1 MVSSVK
7 CPHCG
12 AMNPADSLYCDQCS
26 LRLGSPD
33 SPDDV
38 GARPPG
44 PVVSVSRP
52 TPAAPPPAPIISL
65 APPAAA
71 PPAPPLAKAPAAT
84 AAPSEQTR
92 GAARP
97 PVVASVPPPLPAAT
111 RRGGSPA
118 LLIGAALLA
127 VGLFLGVAVAAVL
140 LAGNSPAPGAAGAP
154 GAALTSAPLADSSG
168 NGGAASP
175 AAADT
180 NAPAQPASTAALAA
194 STTRPLG
201 ADPATADADKLLA
214 ARQFDQALAA
224 YQTVLDRD
232 AQNPSALLGRGEALL
247 GLERYDDA
255 VAALTEALAVRGL
268 DDMPTL
274 LARAQANMGA
284 RNNKEA
290 TTDADHILALDP
302 TSEPALLVR
311 AWARA
316 YSGNPEGAA
325 ADYAAALAAH
335 SQDPAIYRARAAFY
349 LQQHG
354 QKAAAIAD
362 LKQALTL
369 APQDAGLWVELGN
382 AYVTYEENQ
391 PSQANEALA
400 AYDQAV
406 KVDPKLAD
414 AYYQR
419 ARVYRDAKSDSAR
432 ALADI
437 NQAIAAGPA
446 TAAMYYLRAQ
456 IEQSLG
462 NGAAELADLDKAVE
476 VDPKNPDPYMWRLDA
491 FLRRQEY
498 DRALAEISHAIDLEP
513 TAMRYYYRSTLQVG
527 LGHYAEGEAD
537 AREAI
542 RLAPDQADGYAVL
555 AQVFFEQGQY
565 PPALDAANAA
575 VDHATDGNR
584 GAMLAVRGRIY
595 VRTKALDQAA
605 SDLTAAEAAD
615 PNNGLVN
622 VAQAE
627 LEIARKNYGA
637 ALDQIAKWD
646 GSSEA
651 QDFGRGF
658 LIRAQ
663 IEALRGLP
671 AQARADLAEAEK
683 RALFPS
689 ERQAVDALRKQ
700 LGR

>member
-33 SPDDV
+33 SADAGP
-38 GARPPG
+38 ARPPV
-44 PVVSVSRP
+44 PAVSVSRP

-71 PPAPPLAKAPAAT
+71 APAPPPAQAPTAT
-84 AAPSEQTR
+84 DPPSEQTR
-92 GAARP
+92 GAGGP
-97 PVVASVPPPLPAAT
+97 PPMTPVIPPLPAAA

-127 VGLFLGVAVAAVL
+127 LGLFLGVAVAAVL

-154 GAALTSAPLADSSG
+154 PAALTAAPPAESSG
-168 NGGAASP
+168 DAGAASP
-175 AAADT
+175 AATDT
-180 NAPAQPASTAALAA
+180 NAPAPPAATAAVAA
-194 STTRPLG
+194 PTTRPLG

-247 GLERYDDA
+247 GLGRYDDA

-268 DDMPTL
+268 DDLPTL

-302 TSEPALLVR
+302 TSETALLVR

-316 YSGNPEGAA
+316 YSGNADGAA
-325 ADYAAALAAH
+325 ADYATALAAH
-335 SQDPAIYRARAAFY
+335 PQDPAIYRARAAFY
-349 LQQHG
+349 LQQRG
-354 QKAAAIAD
+354 QKAAAVAD

-382 AYVTYEENQ
+382 AYLTYEENK
-391 PSQANEALA
+391 PSQADEALA

-432 ALADI
+432 ALADV
-437 NQAIAAGPA
+437 NQAIATGPA

-476 VDPKNPDPYMWRLDA
+476 VDPKNPDPYMWRLEA
-491 FLRRQEY
+491 YLGRQQY
-498 DRALAEISHAIDLEP
+498 DRALADISHAIDLDP
-513 TAMRYYYRSTLQVG
+513 NVNRYVIRSTLQVA

-542 RLAPDQADGYAVL
+542 RLGPDQAESYFVL

-565 PPALDAANAA
+565 PPALEAANEA
-575 VDHATDGNR
+575 VDRATDGNR
-584 GAMLAVRGRIY
+584 GTVLAMRGRIY
-595 VRTKALDQAA
+595 VRTNALDKAA
-605 SDLTAAEAAD
+605 TDLTAAEAAD
-615 PNNGLVN
+615 PNNGFVN

-627 LEIARKNYGA
+627 LEVARKNYGA
-637 ALDQIAKWD
+637 ALDQMAKWD
-646 GSSEA
+646 GSNEA
-651 QDFGRGF
+651 RDFGRGF